1 MNNSPT
7 IMNNNQYK
15 ICYRNIPI
23 YSNKCQV
30 CQKHLIFFSYGFVH
44 INPTDI
50 EEGLK
55 KKRNGK
61 RVFSNF
67 FFCK

>member
-1 MNNSPT
+1 MSSLPEA
-7 IMNNNQYK
+7 
-15 ICYRNIPI
+15 
-23 YSNKCQV
+23 SN
-30 CQKHLIFFSYGFVH
+30 FFSYGFVH
-44 INPTDI
+44 TNPKDI